1 MPRTKGHD
9 KSQTKRLEQMH
20 TIQFNLRTEPINLEI
35 IRIRITQAIRRHDD
49 LKDLLEPALAE
60 INGAMEMNKQSLA
73 ALSELI

>member
-9 KSQTKRLEQMH
+9 KTQAQRLERMH
-20 TIQFNLRTEPINLEI
+20 TIQFNLRTEPTNLEI
-35 IRIRITQAIRRHDD
+35 IRLRITQAIRRHDD